1 MDNSLASA
9 VIASAVMML
18 PTLGLS
24 AESRPAEGEPKPLS
38 ANANSQDDAEA
49 QAQERWRE
57 VVSRLEVPATGCF
70 HTEYPSTRWIQ
81 EDCLVTPEM
90 PVRPPLREGV
100 AQTVGNGIDDVAEV
114 TGQMTKT
121 VGSFPK
127 VKGVTSEVGANGP
140 NDYSLQINSNFLPT
154 SPACSGHSGCRA
166 WQQFVYASTGPA
178 MAYMQYWLLN
188 YGTGCEDLKAGWH
201 QSDLDCYKNSRYAV
215 PAPATTSILQLS
227 QLKLTASA
235 SANGKD
241 TLIFSNGTQ
250 SKAMGADTVLDLAT
264 AGWNE
269 SEFNVFGDHNG
280 SAATFNVGSSITVK
294 IEVDNGTANAPTCV
308 TPNST
313 VNPGTT
319 GETSNLNLNAGS
331 CVASGGAA
339 PSITFSESNAGP
351 ILTAN
356 PSWVV
361 AGATVTFSVAI
372 PSNGSLKIPTGF
384 ADIVD
389 ETGSTAC
396 TITLD
401 TLAAGSCTYVY
412 SSSAAHTYTANYSG
426 DTHFA
431 AASSPPIATSPYA
444 AARRI
449 DNFLPTGVNSSGDI
463 GGANLK
469 SDTAA
474 LDQAGKQISLKT
486 LALPSG
492 YTSTITNG
500 EPVAI
505 SEAGL
510 IGEYACNRSSCS
522 GFLLTPTAPN
532 STIFSETQINDILPT
547 GVNSSGDVVGDDTS
561 SDTAVLDQAGTLI
574 SLKNLGLPAG
584 YTSTVTNGELV
595 AISEYGMIAEYACN
609 TANDCAGFLL
619 TPSTSNSTT
628 FSETQINDFI
638 PSGVNSSGDV
648 AGGDLNS
655 DTAALYHDGQI
666 ISLANL
672 GLPAG
677 NTSTI
682 TNNEPVAISESGS
695 IAEYAC
701 NTGAKRKCAGFLL
714 KAPYRPQFPIVVSI
728 SGLSGTLSLQNNG
741 GSQTLIRGSNSG
753 RQIVVFPTMP
763 IGNPY
768 QVTVA
773 AQPAS
778 QTCTVANGSGI
789 QGGGLVSNVSV
800 VCQ

>member
-1 MDNSLASA
+1 MDKLLARA
-9 VIASAVMML
+9 AIASAAMLL
-18 PTLGLS
+18 PTLGISGPTGNEPRAVS
-24 AESRPAEGEPKPLS
+24 AFNSSQGDADAQTQES
-38 ANANSQDDAEA
+38 
-49 QAQERWRE
+49 WRE
-57 VVSRLEVPATGCF
+57 ALSRSELPGTGCF
-70 HTEYPSTRWIQ
+70 HTEYPSTRWIR
-81 EDCLVTPEM
+81 EECLATPEM
-90 PVRPPLREGV
+90 PIRPPLREGV
-100 AQTVGNGIDDVAEV
+100 VQTVGNRIDDVAEV

-140 NDYSLQINSNFLPT
+140 NDYSLQINSNYLPK
-154 SPACSGHSGCRA
+154 SPACSGHSGCMA

-188 YGTGCEDLKAGWH
+188 YGSGCEDLNAGWH
-201 QSDLDCYKNSRYAV
+201 QSGSSCYKNSAYAV
-215 PAPATTSILQLS
+215 PAPATTSITQLS

-235 SANGKD
+235 AANGKD

-269 SEFNVFGDHNG
+269 SEFNVFGDHNS

-294 IEVDNGTANAPTCV
+294 IEVDNGTTNAPTCV
-308 TPNST
+308 TPSAT

-319 GETSNLNLNAGS
+319 GETSNLNLNVGS
-331 CVASGGAA
+331 CATSGGAT

-372 PSNGSLKIPTGF
+372 PSNGSLKIPTGS

-389 ETGSTAC
+389 DTGSTVC
-396 TITLD
+396 TITLN
-401 TLAAGSCTYVY
+401 TLATGTCSTVY
-412 SSSAAHTYTANYSG
+412 SSSAAHTYTAAYSG
-426 DTHFA
+426 DANFA
-431 AASSPPIATSPYA
+431 RASSPPIATSPYTA
-444 AARRI
+444 SRI
-449 DNFLPTGVNSSGDI
+449 NNFLPTGVNSSGDV

-469 SDTAA
+469 TYTAA
-474 LDQAGKQISLKT
+474 LDQSGKEISLKT

-510 IGEYACNRSSCS
+510 IAEYACNTSSCS
-522 GFLLTPTAPN
+522 GFLLTPTTPN
-532 STIFSETQINDILPT
+532 STTFSETPISTVLPT
-547 GVNSSGDVVGDDTS
+547 GVNSSGDVVGDESS

-574 SLKNLGLPAG
+574 SLKTLGLPAG
-584 YTSTVTNGELV
+584 YSSTITNGELV

-609 TANDCAGFLL
+609 TANACAGFLL
-619 TPSTSNSTT
+619 TPTTANSTA
-628 FSETQINDFI
+628 FSETQINNFL

-648 AGGDLNS
+648 AGGDLTT
-655 DTAALYHDGQI
+655 DTAALYHEGQI
-666 ISLANL
+666 ISLATL
-672 GLPAG
+672 GLPTG
-677 NTSTI
+677 YTSTI
-682 TNNEPVAISESGS
+682 TNSEPVAISESGS

-701 NTGAKRKCAGFLL
+701 STGAKRKCAGFVL
-714 KAPYRPQFPIVVSI
+714 KAPYRPQFPLVASI
-728 SGLSGTLSLQNNG
+728 SGLSGTLTLQNNG
-741 GSQTLIRGSNSG
+741 ASQTLITGNNSG
-753 RQIVVFPTMP
+753 PQIIVFPALP
-763 IGNPY
+763 IGSPY

-773 AQPAS
+773 AQPGT

-789 QGGGLVSNVSV
+789 QGGSLIANVSIG
-800 VCQ
+800 CQ